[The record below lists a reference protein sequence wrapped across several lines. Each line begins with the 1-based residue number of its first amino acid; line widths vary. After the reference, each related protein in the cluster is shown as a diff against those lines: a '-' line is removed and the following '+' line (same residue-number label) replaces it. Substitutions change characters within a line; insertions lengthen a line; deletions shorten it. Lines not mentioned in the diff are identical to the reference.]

1 MWVVSL
7 LVIYMLFLMCLDPL
21 VNKKIKSTA
30 YQEHT
35 NEDWVEAE
43 PLIPCE

>member
-1 MWVVSL
+1 MIIVMWVVSL

-21 VNKKIKSTA
+21 VNKRIKSSA

-35 NEDWVEAE
+35 DEDVS
-43 PLIPCE
+43 